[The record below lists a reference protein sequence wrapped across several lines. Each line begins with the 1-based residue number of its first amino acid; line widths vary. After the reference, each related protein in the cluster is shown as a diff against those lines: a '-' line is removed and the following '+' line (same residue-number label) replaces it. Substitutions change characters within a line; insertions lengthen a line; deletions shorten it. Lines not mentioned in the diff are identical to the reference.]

1 MNRFTKI
8 TGESRM
14 TPKLHRKERA
24 QSLVELAFAMPIFLV
39 LVMGIIDFSWGL
51 QSWISVT
58 NAAREGARYGAV
70 HCASGDY
77 TDAEVEQKAVDKA
90 SGLDTSKLTATVD
103 TTDGVSCEATPNS
116 GESLVVDVTYDYELV
131 TPLAGM
137 MSFLG
142 GGIPTSINLTTSANM
157 RIE

>member
-1 MNRFTKI
+1 MNRSTKS

-14 TPKLHRKERA
+14 TPKLHRKERG
-24 QSLVELAFAMPIFLV
+24 QSLVELAFALPIFLI
-39 LVMGIIDFSWGL
+39 LVMGTIDFGWGL

-70 HCASGDY
+70 HCSSGSY
-77 TDAEVEQKAVDKA
+77 TDTDVEQRAVDTA
-90 SGLDTSKLTATVD
+90 SGLDTSKLSATVD
-103 TTDGVSCEATPNS
+103 TTDGVSCNATPNS
-116 GESLVVDVTYDYELV
+116 GESLVVDMTYDYELI

-137 MSFLG
+137 LSYFG
-142 GGIPTSINLTTSANM
+142 GGIPTSITLTTSADM